1 MSETKFTSKIGFV
14 LASVGSAV
22 GMGNIWLFPY
32 RVGQYGGAAF
42 LIPYFIFIF
51 IFGKVGL
58 SGEFALGRW
67 SGTGPIGSYE
77 KAFKTRNKKYGEK
90 VGLLPLLGSLGIA
103 IGYAIIVGWVLRYL
117 VGSFTGTMFQTSS
130 EIYFAEITQPFSSI
144 PWHVIALLVVGVS
157 LASGII
163 KGIEKISKFMMPAF
177 FALFLCLAVW
187 VAFLPGAIEGYKYLF
202 IPKWEFLLNPMTWV
216 MAMGQ
221 AFFSLS
227 ITGSGMVIYGS
238 YLSKKEDVVKLSQF
252 TALFDTIAALLSSLV
267 IIPAIFAFNMSPTA
281 GPSLMFKTMPLI
293 FSKMPLGSFFSILF
307 FVSVFFAGITSL
319 INMLEA
325 VTEATTSRLK
335 KSRNISIVA
344 IILITFIVGVF
355 LEYEPYMGQWMDVIT
370 IYIVPIGAVLGAIT
384 IYWILPKNIIMEQLN
399 LACLKPHKESLY
411 LLARYGYVVLAV
423 VVLVLGIL
431 LGGIG

>member
-1 MSETKFTSKIGFV
+1 MTETKFTSKVGFV

-42 LIPYFIFIF
+42 LIPYLIFIF

-77 KAFKTRNKKYGEK
+77 KAFKTRNKKYGGK
-90 VGLLPLLGSLGIA
+90 IGLLPLLGSLGIA

-117 VGSFTGTMFQTSS
+117 VGSFTGGIFQSTS
-130 EIYFAEITQPFSSI
+130 EVYFQQITQPFSSI
-144 PWHVIALLVVGVS
+144 PWHVIVLVVVGIALS
-157 LASGII
+157 SGII

-177 FALFLCLAVW
+177 FVLFLCLAVW
-187 VAFLPGAIEGYKYLF
+187 VAFLPGASEGYKYLF

-238 YLSKKEDVVKLSQF
+238 YLSKKEDVVKLSQY
-252 TALFDTIAALLSSLV
+252 TALFDTLA
-267 IIPAIFAFNMSPTA
+267 A

-293 FSKMPLGSFFSILF
+293 FSKMPFGTFFSILF

-325 VTEATTSRLK
+325 VTEASTSRLN
-335 KSRNISIVA
+335 KSRVMSIIG
-344 IILITFIVGVF
+344 IIVITFLVGVF
-355 LEYEPYMGQWMDVIT
+355 LEYEPYMGQWMDMIT
-370 IYIVPIGAVLGAIT
+370 IYIVPIGAVLGAVT
-384 IYWILPKNIIMEQLN
+384 IYWIIPKETIMEQLN
-399 LACLKPHKESLY
+399 LATKKPHKKSLY
-411 LLARYGYVVLAV
+411 LFARYGYVVLAG